1 MLANNIKTYRKS
13 KGITQ
18 EEMARDIEISRSAL
32 SRIETGSYSPSAKT
46 MGKISNYFKVPIG
59 EIFFN
64 PDVLYNNT
72 NSHFE

>member
-1 MLANNIKTYRKS
+1 MLANNIKMYRNI

-18 EEMARDIEISRSAL
+18 EEMAKEIGISRSAL

-46 MGKISNYFKVPIG
+46 MGKISNYLNVPIG

-64 PDVLYNNT
+64 PDVL
-72 NSHFE
+72 